1 MEELQKVFSNPDI
14 LSLTLSFPSLKERQK
29 TFYRL
34 TDSTDTYSRYMQ
46 LHEKLPQGKTCLSL
60 SIADTLFSAHLF
72 IPILQSTVTTF
83 ISLLSKFCTSLH
95 LRHLELALTIPAR
108 QQGLFWK
115 KESNSLNNHCQV
127 PSFRRELNLSGGW
140 SWVQIPA
147 RPPTRGTSVWMLA
160 LRCSLYLNLHSL
172 FLRDAKMEKKPFCM
186 LARAGGSLV
195 KWCCYGRLEVNLH
208 VPDFHS

>member
-29 TFYRL
+29 TFYRP

-46 LHEKLPQGKTCLSL
+46 LHMKSYHKGKLACH

-83 ISLLSKFCTSLH
+83 ISFLSKFCTSLH

-115 KESNSLNNHCQV
+115 KKSNS
-127 PSFRRELNLSGGW
+127 
-140 SWVQIPA
+140 
-147 RPPTRGTSVWMLA
+147 
-160 LRCSLYLNLHSL
+160 
-172 FLRDAKMEKKPFCM
+172 
-186 LARAGGSLV
+186 
-195 KWCCYGRLEVNLH
+195 
-208 VPDFHS
+208 

>member
-72 IPILQSTVTTF
+72 IPILQSLLLLVCYQSFVHLF
-83 ISLLSKFCTSLH
+83 IYG
-95 LRHLELALTIPAR
+95 I
-108 QQGLFWK
+108 
-115 KESNSLNNHCQV
+115 
-127 PSFRRELNLSGGW
+127 LNL
-140 SWVQIPA
+140 P
-147 RPPTRGTSVWMLA
+147 
-160 LRCSLYLNLHSL
+160 SL
-172 FLRDAKMEKKPFCM
+172 FQP
-186 LARAGGSLV
+186 GSRV
-195 KWCCYGRLEVNLH
+195 CSGRRKAIH
-208 VPDFHS
+208 

>member
-1 MEELQKVFSNPDI
+1 MCSFTNY
-14 LSLTLSFPSLKERQK
+14 LSLWKSFKKYFPTQTFWVWLCHSLHSRNDKK
-29 TFYRL
+29 HFI
-34 TDSTDTYSRYMQ
+34 DSQIQQIHTAAICNYMKSY
-46 LHEKLPQGKTCLSL
+46 HKGKLACH

-127 PSFRRELNLSGGW
+127 PSFRRELDLSGGW
-140 SWVQIPA
+140 SWVQIPHQ
-147 RPPTRGTSVWMLA
+147 PGEPQCG
-160 LRCSLYLNLHSL
+160 CLHYAVHCIL
-172 FLRDAKMEKKPFCM
+172 TFTHCF
-186 LARAGGSLV
+186 
-195 KWCCYGRLEVNLH
+195 
-208 VPDFHS
+208 